1 MRAPARRQLD
11 LARRVVEASLDALV
25 RPITIRGH
33 AYTAFPCCEA
43 PKHALAWSVAEAEVA
58 RGAWGALAAKGAI
71 PEAWRDDPARRFACP
86 VCVRARRH
94 AARHPRSWH
103 RGPAQTCPLCRGVDL
118 AAPAT
123 CADCVAFAS
132 DPEGV
137 AAAEARVRELAD
149 ALTPWGARPPGVL
162 FWRTRATPRA
172 VRCAPLRSACE
183 AAALAQRRPGEPPP
197 SLATEDARRT
207 AWREAVAG
215 GLQVGARAGGPPAPT
230 GVAFADLPD
239 PFEALTELAA
249 LGYALEEL
257 TERDAVLVAPPA
269 SLEGAGFGA
278 RLLLQ
283 DFGGTRPGA
292 RRHSH

>member
-1 MRAPARRQLD
+1 MTDPARPQLA
-11 LARRVVEASLDALV
+11 LARRVVEDALDALV
-25 RPITIRGH
+25 TPITIHGH

-43 PKHALAWSVAEAEVA
+43 PKHALAWSVAEAEVS
-58 RGAWGALAAKGAI
+58 RGVWAALAAKGVI

-86 VCVRARRH
+86 VCSRARRH
-94 AARHPRSWH
+94 AARHPNSWS
-103 RGPAQTCPLCRGVDL
+103 RRPAPACPLCRGVAL

-137 AAAEARVRELAD
+137 ASAEARLRELAD
-149 ALTPWGARPPGVL
+149 ALSPWGARPPGVL
-162 FWRTRATPRA
+162 VWRTRPTPRA
-172 VRCAPLRSACE
+172 VTCAPLRSACE
-183 AAALAQRRPGEPPP
+183 AAALALRRPGEPPS

-207 AWREAVAG
+207 AWREAVAAG
-215 GLQVGARAGGPPAPT
+215 VEVGARTGGPPSPMGA
-230 GVAFADLPD
+230 AFADLPD
-239 PFEALTELAA
+239 PFVTLAKLAA

-292 RRHSH
+292 RRRSP